1 MWNGTVESI
10 HIAASAQ
17 VPAKSVGQATAIPG
31 AGLEGDRYAL
41 KLGTFFKRARMRSAD
56 RGRGN

>member
-10 HIAASAQ
+10 HIASTAQ
-17 VPAKSVGQATAIPG
+17 AQAQSVPQAMAVPG

-41 KLGTFFKRARMRSAD
+41 KLGTFF
-56 RGRGN
+56 